1 MNKKELKTTAA
12 RARAR
17 DKWDNKNQLNK
28 KKRSYKSAC
37 KGYILRYANL
47 EELEEVK
54 SWIDEAEAS
63 EQLV

>member
-17 DKWDNKNQLNK
+17 DKWDSKNQLNK
-28 KKRSYKSAC
+28 KKRSYKSGC
-37 KGYILRYANL
+37 KGYILKYANR

-54 SWIDEAEAS
+54 GWIKEAEA
-63 EQLV
+63 EQ

>member
-17 DKWDNKNQLNK
+17 DKWDSKNQFNK
-28 KKRSYKSAC
+28 KKRSYKSGC
-37 KGYILRYANL
+37 KGYILKYANR

-54 SWIDEAEAS
+54 GWIDEAEAS